1 MNRIEKKGSY
11 SVSFKFTVCENKY
24 KYQSVLKSDSIR
36 TCNRI
41 TL

>member
-11 SVSFKFTVCENKY
+11 SVSLRFNICENEY
-24 KYQSVLKSDSIR
+24 RYQSVLKSDSIR